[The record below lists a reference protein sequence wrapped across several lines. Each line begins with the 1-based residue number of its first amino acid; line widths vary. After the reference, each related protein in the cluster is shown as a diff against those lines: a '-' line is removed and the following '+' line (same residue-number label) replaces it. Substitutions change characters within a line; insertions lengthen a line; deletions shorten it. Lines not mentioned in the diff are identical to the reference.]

1 MPNDATT
8 DLIRALIENM
18 RGAGDDWSSLAMVI
32 DLSGGRVSGTHG
44 YTYSPDGT
52 ASAVASRPSGIK
64 PALDALRES
73 NYKPGQEPPLKILV
87 QFDRDSGRYDLTFE
101 DDDASRWKVT
111 AANIDQISAELRPD
125 FGSFTDT

>member
-32 DLSGGRVSGTHG
+32 EISGGRVSGTHG
-44 YTYSPDGT
+44 YAYSPDGT

-64 PALDALRES
+64 PAVDALLES
-73 NYKPGQEPPLKILV
+73 GYQPGAVPLKILV

-101 DDDASRWKVT
+101 NEDASRWKVT
-111 AANIDQISAELRPD
+111 PANIDQISEALRPNL
-125 FGSFTDT
+125 G